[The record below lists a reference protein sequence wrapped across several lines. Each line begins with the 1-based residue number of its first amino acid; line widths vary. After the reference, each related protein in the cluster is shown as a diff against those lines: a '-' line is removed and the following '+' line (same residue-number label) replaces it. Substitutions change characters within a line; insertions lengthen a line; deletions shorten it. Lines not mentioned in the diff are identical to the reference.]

1 MQNKPIRTFVE
12 LRAEITRLRE
22 SGLTWRAMAR
32 SPFSDIP
39 VPRMAACLCAI
50 YKHGR
55 EPHQADIRA
64 ALGLPITVP
73 IAVCPRHGVVHVKRC
88 PGAAPKP
95 RKPTLRSRR

>member
-1 MQNKPIRTFVE
+1 MQNIHYRTFIE

-22 SGLTWRAMAR
+22 SGSTWRAMAR

-64 ALGLPITVP
+64 ALGLPVTVAV
-73 IAVCPRHGVVHVKRC
+73 AVCPLHGIVH
-88 PGAAPKP
+88 
-95 RKPTLRSRR
+95 